1 MKKALYGIVCMAL
14 ILAVAMFT
22 LSGQVLADG
31 KDDTAKRG
39 VNPCA
44 GTFLEAI
51 LEELVR
57 LGYDPNDYL
66 VVICSLPEPAPP
78 DSPLVTA
85 AGDPAPP
92 RVPEDVTA
100 VLSGSEVTIEWG
112 APLGTDV
119 DYYVVV
125 RRDKGAGE
133 PYGAAGNVEWSNI
146 LVRTHTDQSV
156 EVGHTYGY
164 TVYGMN
170 ETGYGYPAPE
180 VTVMTVPAQPTG
192 LAASAPS
199 TTVTLSWDDSGNSAI
214 TRHDVLRRNVQTDA
228 SGVFS
233 TIGTAGGHSYVDA
246 DLTAGT
252 NYVYKVTAVNAT
264 GSSIRSEYVNVFM
277 TAPNPPDKPRLTVTE
292 QGKIEVRWSHVD
304 RATSYKLWRRNPA
317 TDAPGAFTAVQE
329 TTSRSHVDT
338 NVSAGDTF
346 IYRVSGVNAY
356 GESGRSRY
364 TFATSPLPPPVV
376 QTPAPV
382 PTPTATPTPAPVV
395 VATVPAR
402 PTGLTNTRTGA
413 TVSLRWANPDDSSV
427 THYQVLRRNVMTD
440 APGLFHQIGTANGH
454 SYGDTVPDASVNY
467 VYRVVAVNATG
478 ASPRSSYS
486 NAIVN

>member
-1 MKKALYGIVCMAL
+1 
-14 ILAVAMFT
+14 
-22 LSGQVLADG
+22 
-31 KDDTAKRG
+31 
-39 VNPCA
+39 
-44 GTFLEAI
+44 
-51 LEELVR
+51 
-57 LGYDPNDYL
+57 
-66 VVICSLPEPAPP
+66 
-78 DSPLVTA
+78 
-85 AGDPAPP
+85 
-92 RVPEDVTA
+92 
-100 VLSGSEVTIEWG
+100 
-112 APLGTDV
+112 
-119 DYYVVV
+119 
-125 RRDKGAGE
+125 
-133 PYGAAGNVEWSNI
+133 
-146 LVRTHTDQSV
+146 
-156 EVGHTYGY
+156 
-164 TVYGMN
+164 MN

-180 VTVMTVPAQPTG
+180 VTVITVPAQPTG

-252 NYVYKVTAVNAT
+252 NYVYKVTAGNAT

-317 TDAPGAFTAVQE
+317 TDAPGAFTTVQE

-338 NVSAGDTF
+338 DVSAGDTY
-346 IYRVSGVNAY
+346 IYRVSGVNVY
-356 GESGRSRY
+356 GESGWSRY

-440 APGLFHQIGTANGH
+440 APGLFHQIGTANGN